1 MKRRRFP
8 DFLNDIFCGIKGE
21 DGIKIPREVEEEI
34 ADYFEG
40 CSLGRCVSPSE
51 DYSADKAMEDY
62 INFIYCALLLQYISS
77 INIEVD
83 EFMEE
88 LNKLKTCV
96 GSKIQRSCSD
106 LHLPRKIREF
116 DTEYLPDYENLAEE
130 SYKKYHCSSKNIMRE
145 YREIKG
151 KLKKECE
158 VDIPFRVNSTKNKRA
173 AVGYLWRLFSALKA
187 AKISQDRIGENVP
200 LQQHPL

>member
-1 MKRRRFP
+1 MNIRRFP
-8 DFLNDIFCGIKGE
+8 DFLNDIFCGIK
-21 DGIKIPREVEEEI
+21 DKVGIKIPREVEGEI

-77 INIEVD
+77 INIEIY

-88 LNKLKTCV
+88 LNKFKTCV

-116 DTEYLPDYENLAEE
+116 DTEYLPDYKNLAEE
-130 SYKKYHCSSKNIMRE
+130 SYKKHHCSSKNIMRE
-145 YREIKG
+145 HNELRR
-151 KLKKECE
+151 KLIGECE
-158 VDIPFRVNSTKNKRA
+158 VDIPFRENSTKNKRA
-173 AVGYLWRLFSALKA
+173 AVGYLWRLFSALRT
-187 AKISQDRIGENVP
+187 AKISQDSIGENVP
-200 LQQHPL
+200 HQQHPL